1 MYPVAIKIT
10 EQKKQVLVRRW
21 KYEPL
26 KKRTMPTTL
35 YSVPS
40 RLLPPMLP
48 DDVIFEHN
56 VDKEE
61 MATYAEFFKNHQ
73 EQRERDTAAGALL
86 MLTGL
91 LRDAKTALI
100 DPELKEKLTLNQYEE
115 LSESVNE
122 IKKIISKNKNALARR
137 EREKERR
144 KAAKAK

>member
-1 MYPVAIKIT
+1 MTIKIT

-21 KYEPL
+21 KYVPS
-26 KKRTMPTTL
+26 KKRTMPSTV

-40 RLLPPMLP
+40 HSLPPMLP
-48 DDVIFEHN
+48 DDVISEHN
-56 VDKEE
+56 IDNEE
-61 MATYAEFFKNHQ
+61 IATYAEFFKNHQ
-73 EQRERDTAAGALL
+73 EQSERDSATGALL
-86 MLTGL
+86 MLTDL

-100 DPELKEKLTLNQYEE
+100 DSDLKEKLTLNQYEE

>member
-1 MYPVAIKIT
+1 MTIKIT

-21 KYEPL
+21 KYEPS

-40 RLLPPMLP
+40 HSLPPMLP
-48 DDVIFEHN
+48 DDVISEHN

-73 EQRERDTAAGALL
+73 EQRERDSATGALL
-86 MLTGL
+86 LLTGL
-91 LRDAKTALI
+91 LKDAKTALI

-115 LSESVNE
+115 LSETVNE
-122 IKKIISKNKNALARR
+122 IKKLISKNKNALARR
-137 EREKERR
+137 EREKAKR
-144 KAAKAK
+144 KAV